1 MDIYTYSEAKQNL
14 SNILDKAVRKGK
26 VFIKGKDGKLFMIK
40 EVLPDQ
46 SPLEVKGVKLDISR
60 SDIIKAIKES
70 RKR

>member
-26 VFIKGKDGKLFMIK
+26 VFIKGKDGKLFMIR
-40 EVLPDQ
+40 EVTSGQ
-46 SPLEVKGVKLDISR
+46 SPLEVRGIKINVSR
-60 SDIIKAIKES
+60 SDILEAIKES